1 LTKALDI
8 KAILSLARVAATFQ
22 NALGDGGIGAREMA
36 ENKNEGLDFLT
47 RLRIRELILMGLIA
61 VSAVM
66 ANLPQEYVEETLGV
80 SRGTLVACLGIA
92 VIIGLFLYLKTGL
105 FIAVVLLIAGANM
118 PDQIAEGLNISK
130 IPIVLALV
138 ALVGVGL
145 INYVVKLMP
154 TGLEPRPKEKSA
166 EGIRALFY
174 AIEKNNLVYAQKVL
188 SMNFDPNL
196 HHDNGY
202 TPLAYASMRGS
213 LPMIELLLRN
223 GADPTQTT
231 KEGDSPVEL
240 ALRFGH
246 AEVAD
251 ALKQARRA
259 AVTAAPVEEESAPAA
274 VSS

>member
-1 LTKALDI
+1 
-8 KAILSLARVAATFQ
+8 
-22 NALGDGGIGAREMA
+22 MA
-36 ENKNEGLDFLT
+36 EKKKEGLDFLT
-47 RLRIRELILMGLIA
+47 RLRIRELILMGLI
-61 VSAVM
+61 VISAVM
-66 ANLPQEYVEETLGV
+66 ANLPEEYVEDTLGV
-80 SRGTLVACLGIA
+80 SRATLVACLGIA
-92 VIIGLFLYLKTGL
+92 VIIGLFLYLRTGL

-118 PDQIAEGLNISK
+118 PDQIAEGLNVSK

-145 INYVVKLMP
+145 INYVVKLVP

-166 EGIRALFY
+166 EGVRALFY

-274 VSS
+274 VS

>member
-1 LTKALDI
+1 
-8 KAILSLARVAATFQ
+8 
-22 NALGDGGIGAREMA
+22 MA
-36 ENKNEGLDFLT
+36 DKKEGLDFLT
-47 RLRIRELILMGLIA
+47 RMRIRELVLMGLILVTA
-61 VSAVM
+61 VV
-66 ANLPQEYVEETLGV
+66 ANLPDEYLEETLGV
-80 SRGTLVACLGIA
+80 SRGMLVAFLGIA

-145 INYVVKLMP
+145 INYVVKLVP
-154 TGLEPRPKEKSA
+154 TGLEPKPKEKST

-188 SMNFDPNL
+188 AMNFDPNL

-202 TPLAYASMRGS
+202 TPLAYAAMRGS

-223 GADPTQTT
+223 GADPTGGT
-231 KEGDSPVEL
+231 KEGDTPVEL

-251 ALKQARRA
+251 SLKQARRA
-259 AVTAAPVEEESAPAA
+259 VSGGAPEPAAAPAA
-274 VSS
+274 GS

>member
-1 LTKALDI
+1 
-8 KAILSLARVAATFQ
+8 
-22 NALGDGGIGAREMA
+22 
-36 ENKNEGLDFLT
+36 
-47 RLRIRELILMGLIA
+47 MGLILIT
-61 VSAVM
+61 AVM
-66 ANLPQEYVEETLGV
+66 ADLPQEYVEETLGV
-80 SRGTLVACLGIA
+80 SRATLVACLGVA

-154 TGLEPRPKEKSA
+154 TGLEPQPKEKSA

-202 TPLAYASMRGS
+202 CPLAYAAMRGS

-223 GADPTQTT
+223 GADPAQTT

-259 AVTAAPVEEESAPAA
+259 AAASPDLADEAATAT
-274 VSS
+274 VSG

>member
-1 LTKALDI
+1 
-8 KAILSLARVAATFQ
+8 
-22 NALGDGGIGAREMA
+22 MA
-36 ENKNEGLDFLT
+36 EKREKLDFLT
-47 RLRIRELILMGLIA
+47 RLRLRELILMGLIA
-61 VSAVM
+61 ITAVL
-66 ANLPQEYVEETLGV
+66 ANLPEEYVEESLGV
-80 SRGTLVACLGIA
+80 SRATLVAVLGIA
-92 VIIGLFLYLKTGL
+92 VIIGLFLYLRTGL

-138 ALVGVGL
+138 ALIGVGL
-145 INYVVKLMP
+145 INYVVKLVP
-154 TGLEPRPKEKSA
+154 TGLEPKPKEKSA
-166 EGIRALFY
+166 EGVRALFY

-188 SMNFDPNL
+188 AMNFDPNL

-202 TPLAYASMRGS
+202 SPLAYAAMRGS

-223 GADPTQTT
+223 GADPAGST
-231 KEGDSPVEL
+231 KEGDTPVEL

-259 AVTAAPVEEESAPAA
+259 ATGGQDDPVPATAGAD
-274 VSS
+274 

>member
-1 LTKALDI
+1 
-8 KAILSLARVAATFQ
+8 
-22 NALGDGGIGAREMA
+22 MA
-36 ENKNEGLDFLT
+36 EKKEKLDFLT
-47 RLRIRELILMGLIA
+47 RLRLRELVLMGLIA
-61 VSAVM
+61 ITAVL
-66 ANLPQEYVEETLGV
+66 ANLPEEYVEETLGV
-80 SRGTLVACLGIA
+80 NRATLVAVLGIA
-92 VIIGLFLYLKTGL
+92 VIIGLFLYLRTGL

-138 ALVGVGL
+138 ALIGVGL
-145 INYVVKLMP
+145 INYVVKLVP
-154 TGLEPRPKEKSA
+154 TGLEPKPKEKSA
-166 EGIRALFY
+166 EGVRALFY

-202 TPLAYASMRGS
+202 SPLAYAAMRGS

-223 GADPTQTT
+223 GADPAGST
-231 KEGDSPVEL
+231 KEGDTPVEL

-251 ALKQARRA
+251 GLKVARRA
-259 AVTAAPVEEESAPAA
+259 AAAGLPDSEAAAPASI
-274 VSS
+274 SG

>member
-1 LTKALDI
+1 
-8 KAILSLARVAATFQ
+8 
-22 NALGDGGIGAREMA
+22 MA
-36 ENKNEGLDFLT
+36 EKKEKLDFLSK
-47 RLRIRELILMGLIA
+47 LRIRELILMGLITITA
-61 VSAVM
+61 VL
-66 ANLPQEYVEETLGV
+66 ANLPEEYVEDTLGV
-80 SRGTLVACLGIA
+80 SRATLVAMLGIA

-166 EGIRALFY
+166 EGVRALFY

-188 SMNFDPNL
+188 GMNFDPNL

-202 TPLAYASMRGS
+202 TPLAYAAMRGS

-223 GADPTQTT
+223 GADPQQTT
-231 KEGDSPVEL
+231 KEGDTPVEL

-251 ALKQARRA
+251 GLKVARRA
-259 AVTAAPVEEESAPAA
+259 AASGLPDSEAPAPVTTASN
-274 VSS
+274 

>member
-1 LTKALDI
+1 MA
-8 KAILSLARVAATFQ
+8 Q
-22 NALGDGGIGAREMA
+22 N
-36 ENKNEGLDFLT
+36 NKEGLDFLT
-47 RLRIRELILMGLIA
+47 RMRIREIVLMGLILIT
-61 VSAVM
+61 AVM
-66 ANLPQEYVEETLGV
+66 ANLPEEYVDETLGV
-80 SRGTLVACLGIA
+80 SRATLVAFLGIA
-92 VIIGLFLYLKTGL
+92 VIIGLFLYLRTGL

-130 IPIVLALV
+130 IPIMLALV
-138 ALVGVGL
+138 ALIGVGL
-145 INYVVKLMP
+145 VNYVVKLMP

-202 TPLAYASMRGS
+202 TPLAYAAMRGS
-213 LPMIELLLRN
+213 LPMVELLLHH
-223 GADPTQTT
+223 GADAHQPT
-231 KEGDSPVEL
+231 KEGDSAVEL

-246 AEVAD
+246 AEVAE
-251 ALKQARRA
+251 AVKQARRA
-259 AVTAAPVEEESAPAA
+259 AASQDEEEAEALT

>member
-1 LTKALDI
+1 
-8 KAILSLARVAATFQ
+8 
-22 NALGDGGIGAREMA
+22 MA
-36 ENKNEGLDFLT
+36 EKKERLDFLT
-47 RLRIRELILMGLIA
+47 RMRVRELILMGLIA
-61 VSAVM
+61 VTALL
-66 ANLPQEYVEETLGV
+66 ANLPEEYVEDTLGI
-80 SRGTLVACLGIA
+80 SRATLVAVLGIA
-92 VIIGLFLYLKTGL
+92 VIIGLFLYLRTGL

-145 INYVVKLMP
+145 INYVVKLVP
-154 TGLEPRPKEKSA
+154 TGLEPKPKEKSA

-188 SMNFDPNL
+188 GMNFDPNM
-196 HHDNGY
+196 HHDNGF
-202 TPLAYASMRGS
+202 TPLAYAAMKGS

-223 GADPTQTT
+223 GADATQAS
-231 KEGDSPVEL
+231 KEGDTPVEL

-251 ALKQARRA
+251 ALKQARRVA
-259 AVTAAPVEEESAPAA
+259 SGGAGQADQEETAPATAA
-274 VSS
+274 